1 MPESW
6 LPDLPDGEWWPH
18 QLEGCLIVTERGREL
33 GTLTEVIANPAND
46 LWVAVDASGKETLV
60 PVLKDLLIQVDVP
73 AKRIVV
79 RDVPGLTA
87 PEDDPSSTPRR

>member
-1 MPESW
+1 
-6 LPDLPDGEWWPH
+6 
-18 QLEGCLIVTERGREL
+18 
-33 GTLTEVIANPAND
+33 
-46 LWVAVDASGKETLV
+46 VAVDASGKETLV

-87 PEDDPSSTPRR
+87 PEDDPSSAPGR